1 MKVELNMNFSQI
13 DKEIE
18 TGKKSFRNKKTLCS
32 NIKIIIFFFQNNN
45 YNIKL
50 THMQKNILFIQK

>member
-1 MKVELNMNFSQI
+1 MDFSQI
-13 DKEIE
+13 DKGIE